1 MHKKVKQRFFSR
13 SLCCKN
19 IFFDVTSVSFIFQIW
34 EIGVLSVPRLQILF
48 VEREQG
54 RKEEGARGGGGGLT
68 LKEFQESFFSATNLN
83 YWKCKLNFLKHLLNS
98 KEMKHVQ
105 SLSKKLLISYL
116 LLSFFPVLVL
126 FIVGVLKF
134 IIALYLYV
142 IRQSVCYCFVFKF
155 LLLSSLVVLFL
166 IL

>member
-1 MHKKVKQRFFSR
+1 MHKKDKQRFFSR

-54 RKEEGARGGGGGLT
+54 RKEEGARWGEGLT

-98 KEMKHVQ
+98 KEMKPVQ
-105 SLSKKLLISYL
+105 SLSKKLLIL

-134 IIALYLYV
+134 A
-142 IRQSVCYCFVFKF
+142 S
-155 LLLSSLVVLFL
+155 
-166 IL
+166 

>member
-1 MHKKVKQRFFSR
+1 MLQKYFFW
-13 SLCCKN
+13 CDIC
-19 IFFDVTSVSFIFQIW
+19 FFY
-34 EIGVLSVPRLQILF
+34 LSNMRNWGFECTASADTVC
-48 VEREQG
+48 REGTGKEG
-54 RKEEGARGGGGGLT
+54 RGSKMGGGGLT

-105 SLSKKLLISYL
+105 SLSKKLLIL
-116 LLSFFPVLVL
+116 LLSFFPVRVL